1 MTEPLDE
8 DICRDDCTSGCHAT
22 DCEHHGHPAR
32 ATLAPD
38 ARLREALTS
47 WYSTAASAPWHLVA
61 MTRAGGIV
69 APDIPEAL
77 LDAIID
83 ASREH
88 RTWPEDAKAFWD
100 THCSACAHDLHPMDV
115 CSTIVGG
122 DHDGPRYC
130 PCTLDYESLAAEYQR
145 AQRAATEAEDAA
157 LDAIEAER

>member
-1 MTEPLDE
+1 MTEPLTADPLTADE
-8 DICRDDCTSGCHAT
+8 EAELRADIAEGPEGRAVQIYGEDVLRLLAT
-22 DCEHHGHPAR
+22 VDEAR
-32 ATLAPD
+32 ATPRSD
-38 ARLREALTS
+38 TRLREALTS

-77 LDAIID
+77 LDAI
-83 ASREH
+83 
-88 RTWPEDAKAFWD
+88 
-100 THCSACAHDLHPMDV
+100 
-115 CSTIVGG
+115 

-157 LDAIEAER
+157 LDAIEADR